1 MYLAHLRVE
10 NFRVFG
16 AAAQSEGETDA
27 SLDLSFTAGT
37 NVLVGEND
45 SGKTAIID
53 AIRLCLQTAATDYYR
68 VSQDDFHLGK
78 DGRAETFTIVCGF
91 TALSTEEQAVFL
103 ELLTHDRGGAAW
115 LCVTFKAQRM
125 DPVRNRVSVTTRTGP
140 DGNGPALDGAAREL
154 LRATYLRPL
163 RDAEAELRSGRGS
176 RLSQIL
182 AGYPAMK
189 DQGID
194 DYDPEGDDPPS
205 TLVGILR
212 RAEHDI
218 RCNDAVSDVSQ
229 DINSAYLQRFA
240 IGDDVLRAKISV
252 ATDATLARALER
264 LELNL
269 FAESDEWTRRGLGY
283 NNALFMAA
291 ELLLLGKSELAPL
304 LLIEEPE
311 AHLHPQLQTRIMDLL
326 RDKAQGPQEGG
337 RAPVQ
342 VILTT
347 HSPNLASST
356 SVECLTLVVGGRTFP
371 LRRGI
376 TRLTGEDYA
385 FLTRFLDVT
394 KANMF
399 FARGLAMVE
408 GDAEAIFLP
417 ALAAALGMPF
427 NEHGVSVVNVG
438 HVGLFRYSRVF
449 QRSGE
454 QIPVPVACIRDRDLV
469 PAGTS
474 AEMRGGLKC
483 WDEMTEPEITAHV
496 ADLASDDDGPVK
508 TFVSNWWTLEYDL
521 AVTSWTMARLVHR
534 AVKLASVA
542 ERSWPDAAKTDQVIA
557 RADKDVDEWAD
568 RHLTLKQVAL
578 QIYRPL
584 KLNSASKSITAQ
596 FAAQLLASTSLTESD
611 VPPYLVEAFKHLCG
625 EVAA

>member
-27 SLDLSFTAGT
+27 SLGLSFTPGT

-68 VSQDDFHLGK
+68 VSQDDFHLGE
-78 DGRAETFTIVCGF
+78 GRRAETFTIVCGF

-103 ELLTHDRGGAAW
+103 ELLTHDRDGAAW

-189 DQGID
+189 DQGVN
-194 DYDPEGDDPPS
+194 DYDPLGDDPPS

-218 RCNDAVSDVSQ
+218 RGNDAVSEVSQ
-229 DINSAYLQRFA
+229 DINSAYLRRFA
-240 IGDDVLRAKISV
+240 IGDDVLRAEISV

-311 AHLHPQLQTRIMDLL
+311 AHLHPQLQTRIMTLL
-326 RDKAQGPQEGG
+326 RDKAQASQDDG

-356 SVECLTLVVGGRTFP
+356 SVECLTLVARGRPFP
-371 LRRGI
+371 LRSGI
-376 TRLTGEDYA
+376 TRLTREDYA

-427 NEHGVSVVNVG
+427 HEHGVSVVNVG

-469 PAGTS
+469 PGGTPE
-474 AEMRGGLKC
+474 EMRGKLKC
-483 WDEMTEPEITAHV
+483 WEEMAEQEIVSHV
-496 ADLASDDDGPVK
+496 ANLARDDGGPVK
-508 TFVSNWWTLEYDL
+508 TFVSDWWTLEYDL
-521 AVTSWTMARLVHR
+521 AVTSWTMARLMHR
-534 AVKLASVA
+534 AVGLASGA
-542 ERSWPDAAKTDQVIA
+542 ARSWPDATKRGQAIA
-557 RADKDVDEWAD
+557 GADREVDEW
-568 RHLTLKQVAL
+568 RSQELTLEQAAL
-578 QIYRPL
+578 KIYRPL
-584 KLNSASKSITAQ
+584 RLDNVSKSIAAQ
-596 FAAQLLASTSLTESD
+596 FAAQLLADTSLTERD
-611 VPPYLVEAFKHLCG
+611 VPLYLVDAFKYLRG
-625 EVAA
+625 EVTP

>member
-1 MYLAHLRVE
+1 MAHLRVE

-16 AAAQSEGETDA
+16 ATAQSEDESDA

-68 VSQDDFHLGK
+68 VSQDDFHLGEA
-78 DGRAETFTIVCGF
+78 GRAETFTIVCGF
-91 TALSTEEQAVFL
+91 TDLSTEEQAVFL
-103 ELLTHDRGGAAW
+103 ELLTHDNDGAAW

-189 DQGID
+189 NQGVD
-194 DYDPEGDDPPS
+194 DFDPASEDPPS

-212 RAEHDI
+212 RAEDDI
-218 RCNDAVSDVSQ
+218 RRNAAVADVSQ

-269 FAESDEWTRRGLGY
+269 FAKSDEWTRRGLGY

-326 RDKAQGPQEGG
+326 RDKANGPQEGG
-337 RAPVQ
+337 GAPVQ

-347 HSPNLASST
+347 HSPNLASSA
-356 SVECLTLVVGGRTFP
+356 SVECLTLVVRGRTFP
-371 LRRGI
+371 LRPGI
-376 TRLTGEDYA
+376 TRLTSEDYA

-417 ALAAALGMPF
+417 ALAAALGRPF

-438 HVGLFRYSRVF
+438 HVGLFRYSRAF
-449 QRSGE
+449 QRVGE

-469 PAGTS
+469 PAGTPDKV
-474 AEMRGGLKC
+474 RGKLKC
-483 WDEMTEPEITAHV
+483 WNDMTEQEV
-496 ADLASDDDGPVK
+496 ADHVTGLTSDDGGPVK

-521 AVTSWTMARLVHR
+521 AAASPTMAKLMHR

-542 ERSWPDAAKTDQVIA
+542 ERSWPDTAKTAQVIA
-557 RADKDVDEWAD
+557 QADEDIAEWEGQGLA
-568 RHLTLKQVAL
+568 REQIALK
-578 QIYRPL
+578 IYSPL
-584 KLNSASKSITAQ
+584 KLNNASKSIAAQ
-596 FAAQLLASTSLTESD
+596 FAAQLLVTTPLEESD
-611 VPPYLVEAFKHLCG
+611 VPPYLVDAFKHLCG
-625 EVAA
+625 EVAP